1 MISCVFFS
9 FFELSNLQDTVAPRE
24 WPLFIEQFEHEALVF
39 VAQHRKDDGRRREPH
54 WLNNSLSRSL
64 LEALP
69 WSILQTVTQVV
80 THTVVAG
87 TWTRFVFLMCCVFNR
102 GPPTVQSRTKMRH
115 FDGVWGSIVRSHS
128 VDVFQSLH
136 KKNLFY
142 FQLFSQG
149 RGLTGLKNMG
159 NTCYMSSTIQCLSN
173 TPVLINYLIDK
184 KYLHD
189 INRCVSLYLFMFQS
203 MHAFFDWFTHDCF

>member
-1 MISCVFFS
+1 
-9 FFELSNLQDTVAPRE
+9 
-24 WPLFIEQFEHEALVF
+24 
-39 VAQHRKDDGRRREPH
+39 
-54 WLNNSLSRSL
+54 
-64 LEALP
+64 
-69 WSILQTVTQVV
+69 
-80 THTVVAG
+80 
-87 TWTRFVFLMCCVFNR
+87 MCCRFNR

-128 VDVFQSLH
+128 VAVFS
-136 KKNLFY
+136 KSSFEENLFY

-189 INRCVSLYLFMFQS
+189 INRCVSLYFLCFS
-203 MHAFFDWFTHDCF
+203 LCMHFLKCSLWFGFVLGRASSELTASWLKSLPNSCRSSGSTSIDPSFREILK